1 MFQGPRVVSPKS
13 QGLSSRFT
21 GDRVPCPGS
30 QGPRSQVLIL
40 DYVLDYPCFFLYI
53 QDLISAGD
61 NVCFISNKRCLRS
74 SKKLHKMG
82 LKKYLMNRSI
92 PFFSNIFGM
101 TADVSLVREAIL
113 FLSKLEAGC
122 FQSKY
127 K

>member
-1 MFQGPRVVSPKS
+1 MSRVSGSQVSGPDFRLCP
-13 QGLSSRFT
+13 GLSMS
-21 GDRVPCPGS
+21 
-30 QGPRSQVLIL
+30 
-40 DYVLDYPCFFLYI
+40 FLYI

-101 TADVSLVREAIL
+101 MADVSLVREAIL
-113 FLSKLEAGC
+113 FLSKSEAGC
-122 FQSKY
+122 FQSEY